1 MGKKRNDLTNIN
13 PALVPSA
20 AFTVVPRT
28 PAPEHV
34 HTTVLG
40 GSAEVLNSSLLGRPA
55 VPPPAHDD
63 EPFSDPESSLYDYQ
77 VMEDAGYSSVEMLAV
92 SRQRRSIGDREP
104 AGIPPGREHDIDE
117 HQQAH
122 LAQALDSPTIHQNPE
137 ALYSMPLKRGQRASS
152 SNTMQTTQDVREAM
166 QQVHDLSSDE
176 DAGASNMSSRK
187 PEKQH
192 SARSLHFP
200 VEHETPIKENI
211 VHASVSTPVQTPKTP
226 KIHAHMVE
234 DRMVQETIEPVRA
247 GSHRNLHS
255 SPDPL
260 SARSRPQSAR
270 SVSMAEDRVRKLE
283 AEREHLSTLTHQL
296 ENEVQTYREVVS
308 TYESGDSETAQSL
321 LTKKQINDLKLENE
335 SLKSSIQRLHVEL
348 SAYQA
353 KYRPVNDE
361 QGNMMG
367 LPSKGPPPSWLS
379 VDKDPHRDHPIIS
392 EFNIRY
398 LNPLFLAYDDRIK
411 EREDVIRKCQS
422 ELESLRARTETIVKE
437 NERLHA
443 RLEQGG
449 TGPIDH
455 LEWEQMRENARLVL
469 EENQNLLEQISV
481 KDQKTHDLHQAHLR
495 EVSKLSKQLVLVK
508 AQKSDMETEV
518 EELRQSHRDL
528 KQKYDKMVLDSQ
540 GLVTQEQHIK
550 EITDLKQKM
559 SDLEEQQ
566 RQEVDTLNNKLHAS
580 QVERKTLGAQV
591 IELTSES
598 RRHQMEAK
606 LMHKSVRKAQQR
618 MLFLQRAIEQ
628 SENKEMSVQ
637 EYMSSLIKVAEKSAF
652 ERDTYEKVAKEHEIE
667 SKKAMKKLLHGN
679 ITVGKME
686 EKLKLYKMKAA
697 ARISTVA
704 ERLKE
709 QEEMFNSQ
717 KKEYEREINHLRM
730 LIKEKEE
737 FIQEVAIEKRD
748 LEDQMEAVWQSAN
761 SENVRIKDELKKNV
775 TQLRK
780 HTGLSEA
787 LDAQDRLETVDVLS
801 DDECIKRDIS

>member
-200 VEHETPIKENI
+200 VEHETPIK
-211 VHASVSTPVQTPKTP
+211 
-226 KIHAHMVE
+226 
-234 DRMVQETIEPVRA
+234 
-247 GSHRNLHS
+247 
-255 SPDPL
+255 DPL